1 MRSRVSVRRFR
12 VYSAVAALF
21 LGCVVY
27 DAGPASAA
35 PPACNQQFLT
45 AAIDGD
51 THNQTGLPLTRTFVE
66 KGLTNIWAE
75 EPATT
80 LPAHGSDNQWC
91 VYARGFGAAM
101 KVHYALPDG
110 TTVFFEAWRY
120 EVGDPGA
127 RCDILGPSATE
138 FRCFTS
144 AGGGRGSRHAWA
156 HFTIRPV
163 R

>member
-80 LPAHGSDNQWC
+80 LPARALFRTDRPAPSGS
-91 VYARGFGAAM
+91 
-101 KVHYALPDG
+101 
-110 TTVFFEAWRY
+110 
-120 EVGDPGA
+120 GA
-127 RCDILGPSATE
+127 R
-138 FRCFTS
+138 R
-144 AGGGRGSRHAWA
+144 
-156 HFTIRPV
+156 
-163 R
+163 